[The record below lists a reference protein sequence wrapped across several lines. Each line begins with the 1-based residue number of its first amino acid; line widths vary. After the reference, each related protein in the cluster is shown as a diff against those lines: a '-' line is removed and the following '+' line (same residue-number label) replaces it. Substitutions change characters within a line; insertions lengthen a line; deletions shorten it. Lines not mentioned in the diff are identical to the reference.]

1 MKDMK
6 QETGTEKK
14 EDRRV
19 RRTKKL
25 LSQGLIEL
33 MQQKQVKDITVREL
47 ADLVDV
53 NRGTFYL
60 YYRDI
65 FDMLERLEEELFEQL
80 EEVTGKMEEKD
91 TSLEESFALYQKGME
106 LLKTCKDKIDR
117 IEKKVQ
123 ILDENGETHEF

>member
-1 MKDMK
+1 M
-6 QETGTEKK
+6 ETEK
-14 EDRRV
+14 EP
-19 RRTKKL
+19 
-25 LSQGLIEL
+25 EL
-33 MQQKQVKDITVREL
+33 
-47 ADLVDV
+47 
-53 NRGTFYL
+53 
-60 YYRDI
+60 
-65 FDMLERLEEELFEQL
+65 EELFEQL